1 MNFKPLGK
9 RVLVQRKE
17 AEEKTASGIIL
28 VDSAKEKTA
37 SGIILVDSAKEKP
50 NTAIVKAVGSE
61 VTELNEGDTVVFEQ
75 FRGTE
80 LSLQGEDYLV
90 LDLENI
96 IGVM

>member
-9 RVLVQRKE
+9 RVLVERTE
-17 AEEKTASGIIL
+17 VES
-28 VDSAKEKTA
+28 KTA

-50 NTAIVKAVGSE
+50 NTAEVKAIGGE
-61 VTELNEGDTVVFEQ
+61 VAEINVGDTIVFEQ

-80 LSLQGEDYLV
+80 FTLDGVDYLV

>member
-9 RVLVQRKE
+9 RVLVQRTE
-17 AEEKTASGIIL
+17 VE
-28 VDSAKEKTA
+28 EKTA

-50 NTAIVKAVGSE
+50 NTANVIAVGSE
-61 VTELNEGDTVVFEQ
+61 VTELKEGDTVVFEA

-80 LSLQGEDYLV
+80 LSLEGNDYLV
-90 LDLENI
+90 LDIENV

>member
-9 RVLVQRKE
+9 RVLVQRTE
-17 AEEKTASGIIL
+17 VES
-28 VDSAKEKTA
+28 KTA

-50 NTAIVKAVGSE
+50 NTAEVKAIGGE
-61 VTELNEGDTVVFEQ
+61 ITEIKVGDTIVFEQ

-80 LSLQGEDYLV
+80 FTLDGVDYLV
-90 LDLENI
+90 LDQENI

>member
-9 RVLVQRKE
+9 RVLAQRTE
-17 AEEKTASGIIL
+17 VE
-28 VDSAKEKTA
+28 EKTA

-50 NTAIVKAVGSE
+50 NTAVVKAIGSE
-61 VTELNEGDTVVFEQ
+61 ITELKEGDTIVFEQ

-80 LSLQGEDYLV
+80 FTLDGEDYLV
-90 LDLENI
+90 LDIENI

>member
-9 RVLVQRKE
+9 RVLVQRTK
-17 AEEKTASGIIL
+17 AE
-28 VDSAKEKTA
+28 EKTA

-50 NTAIVKAVGSE
+50 NTAEVKAFGSE
-61 VTELNEGDTVVFEQ
+61 VTELKVGDTIVFEQ

-80 LSLQGEDYLV
+80 FTLDGEDYLV
-90 LDLENI
+90 LDIENI

>member
-9 RVLVQRKE
+9 RVLVQRTE
-17 AEEKTASGIIL
+17 VE
-28 VDSAKEKTA
+28 EKTA

-61 VTELNEGDTVVFEQ
+61 VTELKEGDTIVFEQ
-75 FRGTE
+75 YRGTE
-80 LSLQGEDYLV
+80 LSLSGEDYLV
-90 LDLENI
+90 LDIENV

>member
-1 MNFKPLGK
+1 MSFKPLGK
-9 RVLVQRKE
+9 RVLVQRTEVE
-17 AEEKTASGIIL
+17 A
-28 VDSAKEKTA
+28 KTA

-50 NTAIVKAVGSE
+50 NTAIVKAVGGD

-80 LSLQGEDYLV
+80 FSLEGEDYLV
-90 LDLENI
+90 LDIENI

>member
-9 RVLVQRKE
+9 RVLAQRTE
-17 AEEKTASGIIL
+17 VE
-28 VDSAKEKTA
+28 EKTA

-50 NTAIVKAVGSE
+50 NTAKVVAVGSE
-61 VTELNEGDTVVFEQ
+61 VTELKESDIIVFEQ

-80 LSLQGEDYLV
+80 LSLEGEDYLV
-90 LDLENI
+90 LDIENV

>member
-1 MNFKPLGK
+1 MSFKPLGK
-9 RVLVQRKE
+9 RVLVQRTE
-17 AEEKTASGIIL
+17 VE
-28 VDSAKEKTA
+28 EKTA

-50 NTAIVKAVGSE
+50 NTAVVQAIGSE
-61 VTELNEGDTVVFEQ
+61 VTELNVGDTIIFEQ

-90 LDLENI
+90 IDIENI

>member
-9 RVLVQRKE
+9 RVLAQRTE
-17 AEEKTASGIIL
+17 VE
-28 VDSAKEKTA
+28 EKTA

-50 NTAIVKAVGSE
+50 NTAKVIAVGSE
-61 VTELNEGDTVVFEQ
+61 VSELKEGDIFVFEQ

-80 LSLQGEDYLV
+80 LSLEGEDYLV
-90 LDLENI
+90 LDIENV

>member
-9 RVLVQRKE
+9 RVLVERTE
-17 AEEKTASGIIL
+17 VE
-28 VDSAKEKTA
+28 EKTA

-61 VTELNEGDTVVFEQ
+61 VTELKEGDTIVFEQ

-80 LSLQGEDYLV
+80 FTLDGVDYLV
-90 LDLENI
+90 LEQENI

>member
-9 RVLVQRKE
+9 RVLVERTE
-17 AEEKTASGIIL
+17 VE
-28 VDSAKEKTA
+28 EKTA

-50 NTAIVKAVGSE
+50 NTAIVKAIGSE
-61 VTELNEGDTVVFEQ
+61 VTELKEGDTIVFEQ

-80 LSLQGEDYLV
+80 LTLQGEDYLV

>member
-9 RVLVQRKE
+9 RVLVKRTE
-17 AEEKTASGIIL
+17 AE
-28 VDSAKEKTA
+28 EKTA

-50 NTAIVKAVGSE
+50 NTAVVEAIGTD
-61 VTELNEGDTVVFEQ
+61 VTELKVGDTIVFEQ

-80 LSLQGEDYLV
+80 FSLEGEDYLV
-90 LDLENI
+90 LEIENI

>member
-9 RVLVQRKE
+9 RVLVQRTE
-17 AEEKTASGIIL
+17 VES
-28 VDSAKEKTA
+28 KTA

-50 NTAIVKAVGSE
+50 NTAEVKAIGGE
-61 VTELNEGDTVVFEQ
+61 ITEIKVGDTIVFEQ

-80 LSLQGEDYLV
+80 FTLEGVDYLV
-90 LDLENI
+90 LEQENI

>member
-9 RVLVQRKE
+9 RVLVERTE
-17 AEEKTASGIIL
+17 VES
-28 VDSAKEKTA
+28 KTA

-50 NTAIVKAVGSE
+50 NTAVVKAIGGE
-61 VTELNEGDTVVFEQ
+61 VTEISVGDTIVFEE

-80 LSLQGEDYLV
+80 FSLDGVDYLV
-90 LDLENI
+90 LEQENI

>member
-9 RVLVQRKE
+9 RVLVQRTK

-28 VDSAKEKTA
+28 VDSAKEK
-37 SGIILVDSAKEKP
+37 S
-50 NTAIVKAVGSE
+50 NTAEVKAFGSE
-61 VTELNEGDTVVFEQ
+61 VTELKVGDTIVFEQ

-80 LSLQGEDYLV
+80 FTLDGEDYLV
-90 LDLENI
+90 LDIENI

>member
-1 MNFKPLGK
+1 MSFKPLGK
-9 RVLVQRKE
+9 RVLVQRTE
-17 AEEKTASGIIL
+17 VE
-28 VDSAKEKTA
+28 EKTA

>member
-9 RVLVQRKE
+9 RVLVQRTQVE
-17 AEEKTASGIIL
+17 
-28 VDSAKEKTA
+28 EKTA

-50 NTAIVKAVGSE
+50 NTATVKAIGSE
-61 VTELNEGDTVVFEQ
+61 VTELKEGDTVVFEQ

-80 LSLQGEDYLV
+80 FTLDGEDYLV
-90 LDLENI
+90 LDIENI

>member
-9 RVLVQRKE
+9 RVLVQRTE
-17 AEEKTASGIIL
+17 VE
-28 VDSAKEKTA
+28 EKTA

-50 NTAIVKAVGSE
+50 NTAKVIAIGSE
-61 VTELNEGDTVVFEQ
+61 VTELKEGDTIVFEQ

-80 LSLQGEDYLV
+80 LSLEGEDYLV
-90 LDLENI
+90 LDIENV